1 MPRSSLRRL
10 ASPSSLHSVMALLNP
25 IYVLF
30 VPFLFLVTV
39 PMALFAGVTTTLA
52 FSVLICRG
60 ILVYLDLALS
70 YVHRALHG
78 LQVPSRLHRAAA
90 ARSEPP
96 SPTPSYLAL
105 RPRRRHHHYH
115 HHRRLSSVSVL
126 SAAAGSVT
134 PVNDVGLGLTPSIG
148 AERDYEGL
156 GGWRVGD
163 DDIWTTINSRLEL
176 PDRQHV
182 RHHHRSP
189 SAGGAST
196 PGEGGFLMMKRRTR
210 SPETSAGKI
219 SAGPASPNSSRAR
232 TSSTTRVGFGPSLT
246 QEGYFSLVMSPK
258 MASRMASK
266 KPATQHY

>member
-1 MPRSSLRRL
+1 
-10 ASPSSLHSVMALLNP
+10 MALLNP

-30 VPFLFLVTV
+30 VPFLFVVTV

-60 ILVYLDLALS
+60 ILVYLDLAVS
-70 YVHRALHG
+70 YVNRSLHG
-78 LQVPSRLHRAAA
+78 LKVPSRLHRAAA
-90 ARSEPP
+90 RSDPP

-105 RPRRRHHHYH
+105 RQRRR
-115 HHRRLSSVSVL
+115 RRPSSVSSSIL
-126 SAAAGSVT
+126 SGGSVT

-163 DDIWTTINSRLEL
+163 DEIWTTINSRLEL
-176 PDRQHV
+176 PDRQHA

-189 SAGGAST
+189 SGGGAST
-196 PGEGGFLMMKRRTR
+196 PGEGGMLMMKRRTR
-210 SPETSAGKI
+210 SPETKTAKAPG
-219 SAGPASPNSSRAR
+219 SAGPASPNSSRTR
-232 TSSTTRVGFGPSLT
+232 TPSTSRVGFAPSLT

-258 MASRMASK
+258 MASKMASK
-266 KPATQHY
+266 KPAMQHY

>member
-10 ASPSSLHSVMALLNP
+10 TYHPLHSVMALLNP

-105 RPRRRHHHYH
+105 RPRRRHHHHH
-115 HHRRLSSVSVL
+115 HHRRLSSVSIL

-176 PDRQHV
+176 PDRQYV

-196 PGEGGFLMMKRRTR
+196 PGEGGYLMMKRRTR
-210 SPETSAGKI
+210 SPETTTGKI
-219 SAGPASPNSSRAR
+219 SAGPVSPNSSRAR

-258 MASRMASK
+258 MASRMASRK
-266 KPATQHY
+266 SATQHY

>member
-1 MPRSSLRRL
+1 
-10 ASPSSLHSVMALLNP
+10 MALLNP
-25 IYVLF
+25 LYALFAPVLF
-30 VPFLFLVTV
+30 IVAV

-60 ILVYLDLALS
+60 LLVYLDLALT
-70 YVHRALHG
+70 YVHRVLNG
-78 LQVPSRLHRAAA
+78 LQVPSRLHQAAA
-90 ARSEPP
+90 SSDPP

-105 RPRRRHHHYH
+105 RQHRRRRRH
-115 HHRRLSSVSVL
+115 SSVSIL
-126 SAAAGSVT
+126 SGGTAT

-176 PDRQHV
+176 PDHRQHA

-210 SPETSAGKI
+210 SPETKINKAPLSA
-219 SAGPASPNSSRAR
+219 APVSPNSSRIR
-232 TSSTTRVGFGPSLT
+232 TSSTSRVGFGPSLT

-258 MASRMASK
+258 MASRMAAK

>member
-1 MPRSSLRRL
+1 
-10 ASPSSLHSVMALLNP
+10 MALLSP
-25 IYVLF
+25 LYVLF

-60 ILVYLDLALS
+60 ILVYVDLAVS
-70 YVHRALHG
+70 YVNRSIHGFKVPTHLH
-78 LQVPSRLHRAAA
+78 QAA
-90 ARSEPP
+90 ARSDPP

-105 RPRRRHHHYH
+105 RRRR
-115 HHRRLSSVSVL
+115 RRPSSVSIL
-126 SAAAGSVT
+126 SGGTAT

-176 PDRQHV
+176 PDRQHN

-189 SAGGAST
+189 SGGGATT
-196 PGEGGFLMMKRRTR
+196 PGDGGFLMMKRRTR
-210 SPETSAGKI
+210 SPETKSVKI
-219 SAGPASPNSSRAR
+219 SMSAGPASPNSSRAR
-232 TSSTTRVGFGPSLT
+232 APSTSRVGFGSSTL
-246 QEGYFSLVMSPK
+246 QDGYFSLVMSPK
-258 MASRMASK
+258 MASKR
-266 KPATQHY
+266 PATQHGQ

>member
-1 MPRSSLRRL
+1 
-10 ASPSSLHSVMALLNP
+10 MALLNP
-25 IYVLF
+25 LYVLF
-30 VPFLFLVTV
+30 VPVLFLVTV

-60 ILVYLDLALS
+60 LLVYLDLALS
-70 YVHRALHG
+70 YAHRAVHG
-78 LQVPSRLHRAAA
+78 LQVPSRLHQAAA
-90 ARSEPP
+90 ARSDPP

-105 RPRRRHHHYH
+105 RRRR
-115 HHRRLSSVSVL
+115 RRPSSSLSIL
-126 SAAAGSVT
+126 SAAGTVT
-134 PVNDVGLGLTPSIG
+134 PVVNDVGLGLTPSIG

-163 DDIWTTINSRLEL
+163 DEIWTTINSRLEL
-176 PDRQHV
+176 PDRQHS

-210 SPETSAGKI
+210 SPEAKTSKAPG
-219 SAGPASPNSSRAR
+219 SAGPASPNSSRIR
-232 TSSTTRVGFGPSLT
+232 TQSTSRVGFGPSLT

-258 MASRMASK
+258 MASKMASK
-266 KPATQHY
+266 KLGTQHY